1 MKQHL
6 RHGEGCGGGLRA
18 ALRSLPAPRGG
29 GDYRLTAQAACVRD
43 RRQKFVD
50 NTDRG
55 SKPDHADGEPRPA
68 AVTFVTTE
76 HFTLQGARSSTIAES
91 TGWASAA
98 SSASGQASRRTRRA
112 HHDRNRRHGTPHPA
126 DATRVRPP
134 PGRGDRRLRRRP
146 GRAAARRPGRSARR
160 AAHPPGRRHHRRH
173 RPPARRRDRHAHPLP
188 RRPGPG
194 NGLVIGYG
202 GAPLTQVARGCHIL
216 RKILAGT
223 TVRHAGTGLG
233 PR

>member
-1 MKQHL
+1 M
-6 RHGEGCGGGLRA
+6 
-18 ALRSLPAPRGG
+18 
-29 GDYRLTAQAACVRD
+29 
-43 RRQKFVD
+43 D

-91 TGWASAA
+91 TGWASA
-98 SSASGQASRRTRRA
+98 GQLGEWAGEPAQHAALTMIATGDMERHIRRM
-112 HHDRNRRHGTPHPA
+112 RHEY
-126 DATRVRPP
+126 
-134 PGRGDRRLRRRP
+134 
-146 GRAAARRPGRSARR
+146 ARRR
-160 AAHPPGRRHHRRH
+160 AAVTAAFADGRAGRLLGDQAGLHVVLHTRQDADTIAATARQHGVATGTLTRFHAAPG
-173 RPPARRRDRHAHPLP
+173 A
-188 RRPGPG
+188 G